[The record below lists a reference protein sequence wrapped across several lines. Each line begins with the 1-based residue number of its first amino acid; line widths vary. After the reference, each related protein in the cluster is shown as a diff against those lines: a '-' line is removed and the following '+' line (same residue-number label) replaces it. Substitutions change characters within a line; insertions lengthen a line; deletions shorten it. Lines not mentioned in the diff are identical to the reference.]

1 MKSGYIIRPN
11 GSRKLYE
18 LKFELRDG
26 WGNLVS
32 VRSAGVRAKDVVEAE
47 NFARRQHDISRRYR
61 LCSATCEGKSAF
73 KDGTLARK

>member
-1 MKSGYIIRPN
+1 MKSGYVTRP
-11 GSRKLYE
+11 SQMLKLYE

-32 VRSAGVRAKDVVEAE
+32 VRSAGIRAKNVIDAE

-61 LCSATCEGKSAF
+61 LCSAFVEGKSAL
-73 KDGTLARK
+73 KEG